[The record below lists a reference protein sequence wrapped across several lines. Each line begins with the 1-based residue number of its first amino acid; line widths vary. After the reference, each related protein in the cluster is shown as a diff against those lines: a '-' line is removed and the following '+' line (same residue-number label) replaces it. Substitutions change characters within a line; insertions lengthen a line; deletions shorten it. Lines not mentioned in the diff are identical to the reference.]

1 MLDHATHQAS
11 GLQGLLTPSAP
22 LLLALA
28 SHGSQH
34 DELPL
39 LWELCATLVR
49 LGYSVAVLDGTSTE
63 TDQNPGLVQL
73 LEDTC
78 WRPDGHGEPMSW
90 SVLPSARGL
99 QQLCELPT
107 GAEGP
112 LDPLS
117 PLFQSYGVVVL
128 YARAGALV
136 PLLQNSNIEP
146 LLAVSEQA
154 MSPVTAYQALKA
166 LVLTAKLKPTIAA
179 ISRDAAD
186 GGPAT
191 VQASARKLQACAM
204 TFLGYQADCQ
214 PLVPQHSMDGAYEP
228 MSRLA
233 LRLLESAVPLARKHW
248 AGVR

>member
-11 GLQGLLTPSAP
+11 GLQGLLTPTAP
-22 LLLALA
+22 RLLALT
-28 SHGSQH
+28 SHGSQQ

-63 TDQNPGLVQL
+63 TDQNPGLLQL

-78 WRPDGHGEPMSW
+78 WRPDGHGEPLSW
-90 SVLPSARGL
+90 SVLPSALGL
-99 QQLCELPT
+99 QQLCGLSAD
-107 GAEGP
+107 AEGP

-128 YARAGALV
+128 YARTGVLL
-136 PLLQNSNIEP
+136 PLLQNSQIEP
-146 LLAVSEQA
+146 LLVVSAQT
-154 MSPVTAYQALKA
+154 MSSVTAYQALKA

-179 ISRDAAD
+179 ISSDVED
-186 GGPAT
+186 GSPAT
-191 VQASARKLQACAM
+191 AHASAQKLQACAM

-214 PLVPQHSMDGAYEP
+214 PLTQQHSMNGASEP